1 MDSYNLFAVF
11 YDKFTNDVDYEK
23 RADYFLSL
31 FELLDKKPSLLLDA
45 ACGTGSMSIEFAK
58 RGIDVIGVDNSPNM
72 LSNAMQKAF
81 EAGEQVLFLCQDV
94 TELDLYGTV
103 DGAVCTLDS
112 INHLENID
120 AVRKF
125 LKKISL
131 FLEKDRLFIFDLN
144 TIYKHREILANN
156 YFEIENDGI
165 ICQWQ
170 NEYRNDDSV
179 KISLKFFEKADAD
192 YNQYDVELIEQ
203 AYDLETIKSAL
214 LECKLEPIAIYDDM
228 TTELPKSDS
237 QRIIIAARKL

>member
-1 MDSYNLFAVF
+1 MDSYNLFAIF
-11 YDKFTNDVDYEK
+11 YDKFTNDVDYKK

-58 RGIDVIGVDNSPNM
+58 KGIDVIGVDNSPNM

-81 EAGEQVLFLCQDV
+81 EAEEQVLFLCQDV
-94 TELDLYGTV
+94 TELDLYGTI

-112 INHLENID
+112 VNHLENTD

-125 LKKISL
+125 FEKISL
-131 FLEKDRLFIFDLN
+131 FLEKDRLFIFDIN
-144 TIYKHREILANN
+144 TVYKHREILANN

-179 KISLKFFEKADAD
+179 KILLKFFEKTDAE
-192 YNQYDVELIEQ
+192 YNEYDVELIEQ
-203 AYDLETIKSAL
+203 SYDVETIKSVL
-214 LECKLEPIAIYDDM
+214 LESGLEPIAVYDDM
-228 TTELPKSDS
+228 TTELPKNDS

>member
-1 MDSYNLFAVF
+1 MDSYNLFAIF

-45 ACGTGSMSIEFAK
+45 ACGTGSMSIEFSEK
-58 RGIDVIGVDNSPNM
+58 GIDVIGVDNSPNM
-72 LSNAMQKAF
+72 LSNAMQKTF
-81 EAGEQVLFLCQDV
+81 EAGEQILFLCQDV

-112 INHLENID
+112 VNHLENID

-125 LKKISL
+125 FEKISL
-131 FLEKDRLFIFDLN
+131 FLEKDRLFIFDIN
-144 TIYKHREILANN
+144 TIYKHREILSNN

-179 KISLKFFEKADAD
+179 KISLKFFEKSDAE
-192 YNQYDVELIEQ
+192 YNEYDVELIEQ
-203 AYDLETIKSAL
+203 SYDVEIIKSVL
-214 LECKLEPIAIYDDM
+214 LECGLEPIAVYDDM

-237 QRIIIAARKL
+237 QRIVIAARKL